1 MSNANVTKKSAER
14 RRVLPKLEEAARR
27 EQAQRDNKAAR
38 RSGHSGL
45 PSLRNSKELIKEAGL

>member
-1 MSNANVTKKSAER
+1 M
-14 RRVLPKLEEAARR
+14 PKLEEAARR